1 MEAGMGI
8 FSGIP
13 QWALGVGVLLIA
25 ISVAKS
31 LAFAISPGRA
41 EERQRLRGRKLS
53 LRDLSQAID
62 DIRGKVDGG
71 EDLQQRLEELGDVQR
86 RLSEVEERLDFAE
99 RLLTKQR
106 DVERLPSEQK

>member
-1 MEAGMGI
+1 M
-8 FSGIP
+8 FLGIP
-13 QWALGVGVLLIA
+13 EWALGVGVIIIA
-25 ISVAKS
+25 GSIARA

-41 EERQRLRGRKLS
+41 EERERLRGRKPS

-62 DIRGKVDGG
+62 DIRGKVGDTG
-71 EDLQQRLEELGDVQR
+71 DLQQRLDEMADVQR

-106 DVERLPSEQK
+106 DAERLPSERK

>member
-1 MEAGMGI
+1 MGI
-8 FSGIP
+8 LSGIP

-31 LAFAISPGRA
+31 LSFAIAPGRA
-41 EERQRLRGRKLS
+41 EERQRLRGRKPS

-62 DIRGKVDGG
+62 DIRGKIGDTG
-71 EDLQQRLEELGDVQR
+71 ELQGRLDEMADVQR

-106 DVERLPSEQK
+106 DAERLPSERK

>member
-1 MEAGMGI
+1 M
-8 FSGIP
+8 FYGIP

-31 LAFAISPGRA
+31 LAFVIAPGRQ
-41 EERQRLRGRKLS
+41 EERQRLRGRKAS
-53 LRDLSQAID
+53 LRELTQAID
-62 DIRGKVDGG
+62 EMRGKVG
-71 EDLQQRLEELGDVQR
+71 EPGELQQRLDQLEDVQR

-106 DVERLPSEQK
+106 EVERLPSEQK